1 MITSIT
7 RHTMITMLIGFALI
21 CFTHYPPRAQKT
33 NEAYTAKTE
42 NIIFK
47 WLKMVFL
54 SDIFPWMTISET
66 DGIVYSPKEQGMS
79 PLSHIS
85 LHWFLDTPNSLFLIP
100 HYPPQMSTE
109 YLYSVKLHCAAGKQ
123 HWANCQNLSF
133 PRVYI
138 QGVEDRDSKQTIH
151 NRNFHLSE

>member
-21 CFTHYPPRAQKT
+21 CFTHYLPRAQKT

-54 SDIFPWMTISET
+54 SDIFLWMTISET

-100 HYPPQMSTE
+100 HYPPPNVYWIPTQCQAPLCSWETA
-109 YLYSVKLHCAAGKQ
+109 LSKLPKSL
-123 HWANCQNLSF
+123 LSKSLHSGG
-133 PRVYI
+133 RG
-138 QGVEDRDSKQTIH
+138 QRQQT
-151 NRNFHLSE
+151 NNTQ